1 MVSASC
7 SCDHPLTPSMYVCVC
22 ERERDRDG
30 GWETVRERGREM
42 GWDGEEEEGWLDM
55 NGRRKEGRAEEGWGG
70 GHLVL
75 LEIVNG

>member
-7 SCDHPLTPSMYVCVC
+7 SCDHPLTPRVCVC
-22 ERERDRDG
+22 MCVRERDRDG

-42 GWDGEEEEGWLDM
+42 GWEEEEGWLDM